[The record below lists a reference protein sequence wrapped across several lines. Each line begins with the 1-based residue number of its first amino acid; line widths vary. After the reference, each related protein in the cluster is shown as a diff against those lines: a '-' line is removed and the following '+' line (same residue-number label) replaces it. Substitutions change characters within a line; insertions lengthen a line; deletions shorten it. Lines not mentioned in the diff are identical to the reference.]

1 MPVDIRRK
9 KIYNDTMMKN
19 ERNFETENRIRI
31 NKYLSDAGICSRR
44 EADRL
49 TDEGRVT
56 INGIPVRTG
65 EKINAEAMVCV
76 DGRAVKKEERK
87 VLILFQKPRGL
98 VFSMKKQGKDPTVTE
113 FIRYPLRIYPV
124 GRLDKESEGLLLLT
138 NQGELVNALMR
149 ARNGH
154 EKEYLVS
161 VNRTVTGSFLKKMRE
176 GVPILNTVTRPC
188 QVQKTGEKE
197 FRIILTQGLNRQI
210 RRMCEALGYQVLS
223 LRRIRIMNLRGEDL
237 QMGQYRE
244 IREEE
249 WKELSSGLGVPESL
263 IMSDTGGRRG

>member
-1 MPVDIRRK
+1 
-9 KIYNDTMMKN
+9 MMKN

-56 INGIPVRTG
+56 MNGIPVRTG

-98 VFSMKKQGKDPTVTE
+98 VCSMKKQGKDPTVTE

-138 NQGELVNALMR
+138 NDGALAHRLLSPKKHVDKTYYARIQGKVTDEDAKAFFMGIDIGDEKDTLP
-149 ARNGH
+149 ARL
-154 EKEYLVS
+154 E
-161 VNRTVTGSFLKKMRE
+161 
-176 GVPILNTVTRPC
+176 ILES
-188 QVQKTGEKE
+188 GE
-197 FRIILTQGLNRQI
+197 
-210 RRMCEALGYQVLS
+210 
-223 LRRIRIMNLRGEDL
+223 
-237 QMGQYRE
+237 
-244 IREEE
+244 
-249 WKELSSGLGVPESL
+249 ESQNK
-263 IMSDTGGRRG
+263 